1 MKKDTISESLGMVP
15 YFPDPLD
22 IKEIKHDVI
31 DTHEQFEEIKTNLRQ
46 LLAKT
51 TPALNNLIDVA
62 STAESDKMFLALAAL
77 LKSIT
82 EANRELADTTVKQ
95 SAANGD
101 RNPTTINNNLNIT
114 AADLLKMIK
123 KESND

>member
-15 YFPDPLD
+15 HLPDPLV

-82 EANRELADTTVKQ
+82 EANRELADTTV
-95 SAANGD
+95 
-101 RNPTTINNNLNIT
+101 II
-114 AADLLKMIK
+114 
-123 KESND
+123 